1 MSVLTKEITLAHS
14 PDSDD
19 AFMMYAIAEG
29 KMDTKGINF
38 RITAKDIQT
47 LNNEALARTYDVSA
61 ISFAAYP
68 SIAKDYILTTC
79 GGSFGD
85 NYGPILI
92 GKREFSQS
100 ELSKIR
106 IAIPGKLTTAYLTLR
121 LFQPELNVAEHPFQD
136 IISAVAS
143 GEFDAGLLIHEGQLT
158 YKELDLKKIVDLGQ
172 WWHEK
177 TGLPL
182 PLGGNVIRRSL
193 GPELIRETVA
203 FLKES
208 ISYSL
213 KHRSEGLQYAMG
225 FARDMPS
232 DMIDRYVS
240 MYVNEL
246 TVDCGSKGCDA
257 VRLLFSEAYEKGIL
271 AEPVQ
276 VEFA

>member
-19 AFMMYAIAEG
+19 AFMMYAIAKG
-29 KMDTKGINF
+29 KIDTKGINF
-38 RITAKDIQT
+38 RLTAKDIQT
-47 LNNEALARTYDVSA
+47 LNDEAANGVYDISA
-61 ISFAAYP
+61 VSFAAYP
-68 SIAKDYILTTC
+68 SIAKDYMLTTC

-92 GKREFSQS
+92 GKREFSED

-121 LFQPELNVAEHPFQD
+121 LFHPDLNVAEHPFHE
-136 IISAVAS
+136 IIPAVAS

-158 YKELDLKKIVDLGQ
+158 YKELGLKKIVDLGQ
-172 WWHEK
+172 WWHKE
-177 TGLPL
+177 TNLPL
-182 PLGGNVIRRSL
+182 PLGGNVIRRAL
-193 GPELIRETVA
+193 GSDLIRQTVSL
-203 FLKES
+203 LKES

-213 KHRSEGLQYAMG
+213 AHRQEGLQYAME
-225 FARDMPS
+225 FARDMKA

-257 VRLLFSEAYEKGIL
+257 VRLLFTEAYRKGIL
-271 AEPVQ
+271 SEPVQ
-276 VEFA
+276 VDFA